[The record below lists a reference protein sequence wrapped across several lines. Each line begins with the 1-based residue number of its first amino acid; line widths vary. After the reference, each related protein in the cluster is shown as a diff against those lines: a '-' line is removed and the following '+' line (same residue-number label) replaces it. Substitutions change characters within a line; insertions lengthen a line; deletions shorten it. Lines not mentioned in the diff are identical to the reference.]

1 MLSSPF
7 RGRTHMKRL
16 TLARFALGLG
26 AVVVIGLVAA
36 RPAAEGT
43 PALAARAAVAFDMSP
58 PLGSM
63 EQFIP
68 DKQVV
73 IHPAAQSQP
82 ERRGA
87 TEGPG
92 RGLGATPPTPPTA
105 RGGIGGA
112 GAGGRAG
119 RTGGPPP
126 IPPPP
131 PTP

>member
-1 MLSSPF
+1 
-7 RGRTHMKRL
+7 
-16 TLARFALGLG
+16 
-26 AVVVIGLVAA
+26 
-36 RPAAEGT
+36 
-43 PALAARAAVAFDMSP
+43 
-58 PLGSM
+58 M
-63 EQFIP
+63 EQFVP
-68 DKQVV
+68 DQQVV
-73 IHPAAQSQP
+73 IHPAAESQP

-92 RGLGATPPTPPTA
+92 RGLGATPPTPPAA

-131 PTP
+131 PTPQINAAGAGVGQTTPGKRAALEPLSRFDSLGEGLSGRE

>member
-1 MLSSPF
+1 
-7 RGRTHMKRL
+7 
-16 TLARFALGLG
+16 
-26 AVVVIGLVAA
+26 
-36 RPAAEGT
+36 
-43 PALAARAAVAFDMSP
+43 
-58 PLGSM
+58 M
-63 EQFIP
+63 EQFVP
-68 DKQVV
+68 DQQVV
-73 IHPAAQSQP
+73 IHPAAESQP

-92 RGLGATPPTPPTA
+92 RGLGATPPTPPAA

-131 PTP
+131 PTPEINAPRAAVEQTTQGKRAAIAPVARFCRLRDGFTVHE